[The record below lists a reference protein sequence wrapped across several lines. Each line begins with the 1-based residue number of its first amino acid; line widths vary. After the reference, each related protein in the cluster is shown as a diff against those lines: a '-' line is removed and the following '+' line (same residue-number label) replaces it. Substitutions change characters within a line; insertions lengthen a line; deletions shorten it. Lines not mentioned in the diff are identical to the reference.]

1 MTQPSS
7 YELTSLDAVR
17 LVAGREISTRMRTRA
32 FKITT
37 IGMLVL
43 VIGFIVAINLIAGGG
58 STSKVGFSSSTTDV
72 IQPFT
77 SLSAAVD
84 QKVTTSTVDDVAGQ
98 QQVRDGTLDAF
109 VTGTPSDLQVIVKKN
124 LSDSLKGL
132 LTVLARQIALNDEI
146 TRVGGNP
153 AAVNGAVNAAHV
165 SVQRLE
171 PAADFQGARIAV
183 GIVVSVLVYVA
194 VMLYGQA
201 VAQGVVEEKTSRIVE
216 MLLTTIRPW
225 QLMIGKVLGIGVVG
239 LAQLALVAVTGV
251 IVGNATGALDF
262 PASILTSAAGWAV
275 AWFLLGF
282 LMYALIFAGL
292 GALVSRQ
299 EDVGG
304 ATAPALM
311 LIILPYVAGVSIL
324 PGDPDNKVMAIASI
338 IPLFAPMLMPMRV
351 ALGVAPVWE
360 VALAAGLSLLL
371 IVALV
376 WLAGRIYSN
385 AVLRTGSRVK
395 FSHAWR
401 AT

>member
-1 MTQPSS
+1 MTQPSTH
-7 YELTSLDAVR
+7 ELTSLDAVR
-17 LVAGREISTRMRTRA
+17 LVAGREISTRTRTRA

-43 VIGFIVAINLIAGGG
+43 VIAFIIAVKLIAGEG
-58 STSKVGFSSSTTDV
+58 STSNVGFSSSATDLA
-72 IQPFT
+72 QPFA

-84 QKVTTSTVDDVAGQ
+84 QKVTTTTVDDATGE
-98 QQVRDGTLDAF
+98 QQVRDGKLDAF
-109 VTGTPSDLQVIVKKN
+109 VTGTRSNFQVTVKKH
-124 LSDSLKGL
+124 LPDSLKGL
-132 LTVLARQIALNDEI
+132 FTVLARQNVLNDEI
-146 TRVGGNP
+146 TRAGGDP
-153 AAVNGAVNAAHV
+153 AAVNAAVNSAAV
-165 SVQRLE
+165 PVRELE
-171 PAADFQGARIAV
+171 PSADFQGARIAV
-183 GIVVSVLVYVA
+183 GIVVSVLVYIA

-251 IVGNATGALDF
+251 IVGNATGAVDF
-262 PASILTSAAGWAV
+262 PASILASAAGWAV

-304 ATAPALM
+304 VTAPALM
-311 LIILPYVAGVSIL
+311 LIILPYVAGISIL
-324 PGDPDNKVMAIASI
+324 PSDPDNKVIAIASV

-351 ALGVAPVWE
+351 ALGVAPLWE
-360 VALAAGLSLLL
+360 VLLAAGLSLLL

-395 FSHAWR
+395 FSHAWQ